1 MAYDL
6 LKKDSLSENKNEE
19 TGGQTIQMQGGR
31 SNASMDALLGGG
43 ASFSELSSILESSS
57 GVSLSEP

>member
-19 TGGQTIQMQGGR
+19 TGGQTIQMQEAAAMR
-31 SNASMDALLGGG
+31 PWMRCSG
-43 ASFSELSSILESSS
+43 AEHPSLNSAA
-57 GVSLSEP
+57 SLSRRPA